1 MNEHERQALALF
13 RYGLIAEFVQLP
25 AGSRGLYARLR
36 DKANADFVIPGTTRT
51 RVAPETLRHWLKD
64 YRRGGFEALK
74 PQARADRGRSRALP
88 QAVADALITFKD
100 EKPALSIP
108 ELIRAVRER
117 GLAPA
122 SLALPPSTVHRL
134 LTRAGLMRKDPAEA
148 SSKDR
153 RAFAYARAGELWM
166 SDVMHGPS
174 VTVSGGTRRKSYLV
188 AFIDDA
194 TRLIPYC
201 AFTLAE
207 NTQAFLI
214 VFKQALMRRGI
225 PSRLYVDNGA
235 NYRSQQLALV
245 CAKLGVALIHARPY
259 QPAGKGKIERWFRT
273 VRAQLLARLTAQDT
287 ASLEALNRR
296 LWAWVEGEYHHS
308 PHRGLEGETPLDR
321 WAISADQVRLPGREL
336 DLEALFLFEA
346 RRRVQRDRT
355 VSLNGTLFEV
365 DALLVGETVVLRY
378 DPAAPV
384 SRGIE
389 VWHQD
394 KFVSRA
400 TPLDAY
406 ANCFVRR
413 HRPSRNIE
421 AQSPPTETRARG
433 LALRELTARKRDGEE
448 RG

>member
-1 MNEHERQALALF
+1 MTDEQYRQALALF
-13 RYGLIAEFVQLP
+13 RYGLIGELTHLP
-25 AGSRGLYARLR
+25 AGSPGLYARLR
-36 DKANADFVIPGTTRT
+36 EKARADYVIPGTTRT

-64 YRRGGFEALK
+64 YRRGGFEALLPK
-74 PQARADRGRSRALP
+74 GRADRGRSRALP
-88 QAVADALITFKD
+88 QAVADALMSLKD
-100 EKPALSIP
+100 EQPRLSIP
-108 ELIRAVRER
+108 QLIRAVRECGVAPASL

-122 SLALPPSTVHRL
+122 TVHRL
-134 LTRAGLMRKDPAEA
+134 LSRAGLMHKEVCDP

-153 RAFAYARAGELWM
+153 RAFAFAHAGELWM

-174 VTVSGGTRRKSYLV
+174 VTVPGRGRRKAYLI

-194 TRLIPYC
+194 TRVIPYC

-225 PSRLYVDNGA
+225 PHRLYVDNGA

-273 VRAQLLARLTAQDT
+273 VRAQLLSRLAPQDS

-296 LWAWVEGEYHHS
+296 LWAWVEGEYHHTA
-308 PHRGLEGETPLDR
+308 HRGLEDQTPLDR
-321 WAISADQVRLPGREL
+321 WAMSAQKVRLPGPQL
-336 DLEALFLFEA
+336 DLDALFLFEA
-346 RRRVQRDRT
+346 KRRVQRDRT
-355 VSLNGTLFEV
+355 VSLNGTIFEV
-365 DALLVGETVVLRY
+365 DALLVGETVTLRY
-378 DPAAPV
+378 DPAAPA

-389 VWHQD
+389 VWHKDQ
-394 KFVSRA
+394 FVSRA
-400 TPLDAY
+400 TVLDAY

-413 HRPSRNIE
+413 NRPSQSVEADTPPAVPRNSGI
-421 AQSPPTETRARG
+421 
-433 LALRELTARKRDGEE
+433 ALRNLRGRKPDHEV
-448 RG
+448 